1 MVYLNL
7 HINFSDKTFEY
18 YSLPKKI
25 LDKNYEIAL
34 IKLDGEINNS
44 VLLHCNTNINIDIDE
59 NNNILADTKGMVTEF

>member
-7 HINFSDKTFEY
+7 HLTSNDKIFEY

-25 LDKNYEIAL
+25 LEKKYEIAL

-44 VLLHCNTNINIDIDE
+44 NSGFVDE
-59 NNNILADTKGMVTEF
+59 NNNFITEKK